1 MKSDFSRWIVRFKH
15 PDRNDCSGGARV
27 TGPPRGSGGARFD
40 TYRGGER
47 PDRGPP
53 SGSKKGQR
61 GHEGRDMGVNRIVM
75 QNGVVWWLPPLR
87 ARDEAERK
95 TQMLERANRDLDV
108 ANETVRQL
116 SDQQHRY
123 LIQSNPI

>member
-1 MKSDFSRWIVRFKH
+1 
-15 PDRNDCSGGARV
+15 
-27 TGPPRGSGGARFD
+27 
-40 TYRGGER
+40 
-47 PDRGPP
+47 
-53 SGSKKGQR
+53 
-61 GHEGRDMGVNRIVM
+61 MGVNRIVM

-123 LIQSNPI
+123 LIQSNPM

>member
-1 MKSDFSRWIVRFKH
+1 VFTKSLKLSI
-15 PDRNDCSGGARV
+15 S
-27 TGPPRGSGGARFD
+27 PPGSQFTCVASAKVQIL
-40 TYRGGER
+40 TPEA
-47 PDRGPP
+47 
-53 SGSKKGQR
+53 
-61 GHEGRDMGVNRIVM
+61 
-75 QNGVVWWLPPLR
+75 LR